1 MIDKERVL
9 IKIDEMMGYLE
20 ELRRINPNSIKDYIN
35 LIEKRRACERL
46 LQITIE
52 CIIDICTIIVKD
64 LKLGIPEDETGMFD
78 KIRKKGII
86 SEKTKNNLDN
96 MKGFRNIL
104 VHKYGDVQ
112 DELVFENLNKLSDFI
127 KFKDEIIRFLKKK

>member
-1 MIDKERVL
+1 MIDKERIL

-20 ELRRINPNSIKDYIN
+20 ELKGIKPNKISRYKGS
-35 LIEKRRACERL
+35 IEKRRACERL

-52 CIIDICTIIVKD
+52 CVIDICTIIVKD
-64 LKLGIPEDETGMFD
+64 LKLGIPEDETGMFE

-86 SEKTKNNLDN
+86 SEKTKKNLED

-104 VHKYGDVQ
+104 VHKYGAVHDGI
-112 DELVFENLNKLSDFI
+112 VFENLSRISDFI
-127 KFKDEIIRFLKKK
+127 KFKNEIIGFLKKK